1 MPHAVNL
8 LLHACTAI
16 GVLELARRLAHG
28 HRALWS
34 ATLCAVAFAVFPRRV
49 EAVAWVSCRPN
60 LLATCL
66 VVLAG
71 RAACEAGSRAR
82 WTSLALWTAS
92 LLSKESTAL
101 MPIALMAVRVNAGPP
116 GTRMQS
122 LEWLLPFGLAG
133 GIVIVVRRLVVG
145 AWVGGYR
152 EQHLMPGV
160 TSLASAARHVAYS
173 FVPPIDALADPLR
186 DPTTSAIVSVVM
198 GTLLLVVVAGAL
210 RWRSRP
216 AMRVGVTWFAAALV
230 PVLAFAPSLSSPL
243 NDRLMY
249 LPGVAIALALAGID
263 WPRRRVVRGAIGIVL
278 VMMAGLAFQRA
289 RYWPVA
295 GRLTK
300 AWLATIERTSAPRH
314 PIVGCT

>member
-1 MPHAVNL
+1 M
-8 LLHACTAI
+8 
-16 GVLELARRLAHG
+16 R
-28 HRALWS
+28 
-34 ATLCAVAFAVFPRRV
+34 
-49 EAVAWVSCRPN
+49 
-60 LLATCL
+60 
-66 VVLAG
+66 
-71 RAACEAGSRAR
+71 
-82 WTSLALWTAS
+82 
-92 LLSKESTAL
+92 
-101 MPIALMAVRVNAGPP
+101 
-116 GTRMQS
+116 S

-160 TSLASAARHVAYS
+160 ASLASAARHVAYS
-173 FVPPIDALADPLR
+173 FVPPIERVLADPLR
-186 DPTTSAIVSVVM
+186 DPTTSAVVSVVM

-263 WPRRRVVRGAIGIVL
+263 WPRRRVVRGAIGIDVL

-289 RYWPVA
+289 RYSPVA

-300 AWLATIERTSAPRH
+300 AWLATIERTLRTTPPDCRVYVAGGPDSLRGAYILRSGWDWGLAHVGTTPAEGRVQPLALDQFLDTPGDDPISVRLDAPRH
-314 PIVGCT
+314 ADHRQRRPGTPRCSRWPLPPSPAWHWWISFPEETASAASIAFAFG